1 MASRSSRA
9 LPKAGTNPLIS
20 DAEDV
25 GRAFVAEAA
34 VETPHYAGHR
44 ARLRERFLNGGADAL
59 PDYEL
64 LEMVLFAGIPRGDV
78 KPLAK
83 DLLKRF
89 GSFAD
94 VIAAPR
100 ERLVEVKGV
109 GEAAVAQLKIIE
121 AAALR
126 LSRTRLLGKPALSS
140 WAALLDYCRAA
151 MARTSHEEFRVLFLD
166 RKNILIA
173 DEVQTEGTVDH
184 TPVYPREIVKRALEH
199 AASAII
205 LVHNHPSGDPTP
217 SKADIEMTRVIAAAA
232 KALHIAVHDH
242 IVVGRGGTAS
252 FKALGLL

>member
-1 MASRSSRA
+1 MASKSSRA
-9 LPKAGTNPLIS
+9 LPKAGTSPLIS
-20 DAEDV
+20 DASDV
-25 GRAFVAEAA
+25 SRDFVAATAA
-34 VETPHYAGHR
+34 EPPHYVGHR
-44 ARLRERFLNGGADAL
+44 ARLRERFLNAGADAL

-64 LEMVLFAGIPRGDV
+64 LEMVLFAAIPRGDV

-83 DLLKRF
+83 ELLKRF

-100 ERLVEVKGV
+100 ERLAEIKGV
-109 GEAAVAQLKIIE
+109 GEAVVAQLKVVE

-126 LSRTRLLGKPALSS
+126 LSKTALLGKPALNS
-140 WAALLDYCRAA
+140 WDALLDYCKAA
-151 MARTSHEEFRVLFLD
+151 MARSRHEEFRVLFLD
-166 RKNILIA
+166 RKNALIA
-173 DEVQTEGTVDH
+173 DEVQGQGTVDH

-199 AASAII
+199 AASAVI

-217 SKADIEMTRVIAAAA
+217 SRADIEMTRAVVNAA